1 MKRALDQYV
10 MVEKKN
16 WDDIHRL
23 VDIDRV
29 YEDWWKGYHA
39 GEQTEGWKFVTTTFQ
54 VNISQMEHN
63 LPGCCCSGPCTRSV
77 SADASSC

>member
-39 GEQTEGWKFVTTTFQ
+39 GEKRGFDWILVQSK
-54 VNISQMEHN
+54 
-63 LPGCCCSGPCTRSV
+63 R
-77 SADASSC
+77 